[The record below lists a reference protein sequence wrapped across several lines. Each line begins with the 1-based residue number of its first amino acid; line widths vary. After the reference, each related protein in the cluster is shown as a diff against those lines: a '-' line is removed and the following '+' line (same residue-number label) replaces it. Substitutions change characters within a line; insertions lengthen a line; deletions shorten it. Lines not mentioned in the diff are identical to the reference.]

1 MSHLRLSL
9 GLLCVL
15 SALQA
20 APADEAPPAA
30 SSVYVANDR
39 AGTVSAFHIDAATG
53 ALTPL
58 AAAAITRRP
67 VATEPVKVTERTSG
81 WRTSA
86 SPASSP

>member
-1 MSHLRLSL
+1 MVHLDRSLSHLRLSL

-15 SALQA
+15 TAALGGALQA

-58 AAAAITRRP
+58 TAAAATDKNP
-67 VATEPVKVTERTSG
+67 YSQ
-81 WRTSA
+81 
-86 SPASSP
+86 